1 MCRRQNLEIGFGF
14 KSDTAVFT
22 ISFCFLS
29 SPVLLLFLP
38 HFFSCAWPLVGVIL
52 EGTVFE
58 KTFRILKLD
67 EWKNSWVV
75 KEDFHGNFWVNVTF
89 FLPFFSG
96 LLLVGFERSLHPAQ
110 MSLAVKTDDVYG
122 WQKGCRSARVV
133 TNGSEVN
140 RLSSLL
146 FCVDMHLVL
155 KIHQVQL

>member
-1 MCRRQNLEIGFGF
+1 MSAYKELKLTIKLFAGHAFHGLLIQMQNINLKNSSMCRRQNLEIGFGF

-58 KTFRILKLD
+58 KAFRILKLD

-122 WQKGCRSARVV
+122 W
-133 TNGSEVN
+133 
-140 RLSSLL
+140 
-146 FCVDMHLVL
+146 
-155 KIHQVQL
+155 